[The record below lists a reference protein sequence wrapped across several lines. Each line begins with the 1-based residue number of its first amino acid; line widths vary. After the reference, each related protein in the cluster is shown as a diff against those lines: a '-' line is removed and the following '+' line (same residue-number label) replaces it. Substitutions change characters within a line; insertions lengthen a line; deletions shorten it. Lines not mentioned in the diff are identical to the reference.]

1 MTTERRRI
9 EVRGIPVDVDRK
21 SIKNLHV
28 GVYPPDGRVR
38 VAAPE
43 RMDEDAIRRAVVS
56 RLGWIRRQRK
66 GFEDQARQS
75 ERRMI
80 TGESHYFRGR
90 RYNLDVLERD
100 AVPAVRLRNNRVMEL
115 WVRPGA
121 SQEKREEVLHRW
133 YRRQLRAE
141 IAPLIDQ
148 WEPRVGVKV
157 THWGIKKM
165 KTKWGSCNTD
175 AGRIWLNLELA
186 KKAPACVEYILVHEM
201 VHLLERH
208 HTDRF
213 RQLMDELMS
222 DWRVRRDEL
231 NSAPLAH
238 EHWDY

>member
-43 RMDEDAIRRAVVS
+43 RMDEEAIRLAIVS
-56 RLGWIRRQRK
+56 RLGWIRRQRR

-90 RYNLDVLERD
+90 RYNLNVLERD
-100 AVPAVRLRNNRVMEL
+100 AAPAVRLRNNRVMEL
-115 WVRPGA
+115 CVRPDA
-121 SQEKREEVLHRW
+121 SRDKREQVLQRW

-141 IAPLIDQ
+141 VGPLIER
-148 WEPRVGVKV
+148 WEPWVGVRV
-157 THWGIKKM
+157 AHWGIKKM

-186 KKAPACVEYILVHEM
+186 KKPPNCVEYILVHEM

-213 RQLMDELMS
+213 RQMMDGLMP

>member
-43 RMDEDAIRRAVVS
+43 RMEEEAIRLAIVS
-56 RLGWIRRQRK
+56 RLGWIRRQRRC
-66 GFEDQARQS
+66 FEDQARQS

-90 RYNLDVLERD
+90 RYNLDVVERD
-100 AVPAVRLRNNRVMEL
+100 AAPAVRLRNNRVMEL
-115 WVRPGA
+115 CVRPDA
-121 SQEKREEVLHRW
+121 SRDKREEVLQRW

-141 IAPLIDQ
+141 IGPLIER
-148 WEPRVGVKV
+148 WEPRVGVGV
-157 THWGIKKM
+157 TDWGIRKM

-186 KKAPACVEYILVHEM
+186 KKPPICVEYILVHEM

-213 RQLMDELMS
+213 RQIMDGLMP

-231 NSAPLAH
+231 NSSPLAH

>member
-43 RMDEDAIRRAVVS
+43 RMDEEAIRLAIVS
-56 RLGWIRRQRK
+56 RLGWIRRQRR

-90 RYNLDVLERD
+90 RYNLDVLEHD
-100 AVPAVRLRNNRVMEL
+100 AASAVRLRNNRVMEL
-115 WVRPGA
+115 CVRPEA
-121 SQEKREEVLHRW
+121 SRDKREQVLQHW
-133 YRRQLRAE
+133 YRQQLRAD
-141 IAPLIDQ
+141 IDPLIER
-148 WEPRVGVKV
+148 WEPRVGVRV
-157 THWGIKKM
+157 ADWGIKKM

-186 KKAPACVEYILVHEM
+186 KKPPGCLEYIVVHEM
-201 VHLLERH
+201 VHLLERR

-213 RQLMDELMS
+213 RRLLEEVMP
-222 DWRVRRDEL
+222 DWRIRRDEL
-231 NSAPLAH
+231 NEAPLSH
-238 EHWDY
+238 EEWDY

>member
-1 MTTERRRI
+1 MSIERRRI

-28 GVYPPDGRVR
+28 GVYPPNGRVR

-43 RMDEDAIRRAVVS
+43 RMNEDEIRLAIVS

-66 GFEDQARQS
+66 GFENQVRQS
-75 ERRMI
+75 ERRLI

-90 RYNLDVLERD
+90 RYNLDVREHD
-100 AVPAVRLRNNRVMEL
+100 GAPTVSLRNNRVMEL
-115 WVRPGA
+115 RVRPGT
-121 SQEKREEVLHRW
+121 EPDKRADTLNRW
-133 YRRQLRAE
+133 YRRQLRE
-141 IAPLIDQ
+141 DIQPLVERWAPS
-148 WEPRVGVKV
+148 VGVALPD
-157 THWGIKKM
+157 WGIKKM

-186 KKAPACVEYILVHEM
+186 KKPPTCLEYIVVHEM

-208 HTDRF
+208 HTERF
-213 RQLMDELMS
+213 RQIMDVLMP